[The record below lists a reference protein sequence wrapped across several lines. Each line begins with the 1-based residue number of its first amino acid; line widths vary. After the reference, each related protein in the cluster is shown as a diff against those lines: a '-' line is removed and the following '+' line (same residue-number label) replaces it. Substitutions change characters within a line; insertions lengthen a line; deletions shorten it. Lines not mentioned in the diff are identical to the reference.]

1 MATLDLFAQLES
13 IKKERNAVILSHYY
27 QDPGIRV
34 ILPINPGCACN
45 ASPHMRKNTIEK
57 MVMAL
62 ENMHLEIMLPK
73 NLRLKALTPL
83 KKCWL

>member
-57 MVMAL
+57 MFFIINRIKFKIFLLVHHQSL
-62 ENMHLEIMLPK
+62 FLN
-73 NLRLKALTPL
+73 
-83 KKCWL
+83 CD